1 MTATRILWI
10 SAGLGAAVAAFWM
23 VAPTSNEPASAG
35 DVQAFVDAEPTT
47 PHFERDR
54 TPVRELPPVDEKTE
68 AVAVTPVGDDRDAV
82 NEPSS
87 EGVSTNAAV
96 DDVHAQAE
104 AALARAIPR
113 LREACWPA
121 SASDELRVTYALD
134 FDADGTLGPWA
145 LSPDGDAPSE
155 ILDCLARQPMDL
167 VVSTRNQRV
176 AAHVPL
182 TLR

>member
-1 MTATRILWI
+1 V
-10 SAGLGAAVAAFWM
+10 G
-23 VAPTSNEPASAG
+23 
-35 DVQAFVDAEPTT
+35 
-47 PHFERDR
+47 
-54 TPVRELPPVDEKTE
+54 
-68 AVAVTPVGDDRDAV
+68 VTPVDDDRDAV
-82 NEPSS
+82 SEPSS
-87 EGVSTNAAV
+87 EAGSTNAAV

-113 LREACWPA
+113 LREACWPG
-121 SASDELRVTYALD
+121 SAPDELRVTYALD
-134 FDADGTLGPWA
+134 FNADGTLGPWA

-167 VVSTRNQRV
+167 VVSARNQRV